1 MVSIHAP
8 AWGATVLLLMMW
20 SSATSFNPRTRVGCD
35 DNDDVFSLQDGVSI
49 HAPAWGATSQKQA
62 NEDSIHGFNP
72 RTRVGCDLSSP
83 AMRDCSSGFNPRT
96 RVGCDLAGFGP
107 VHVRSRFNPRTRV
120 GCDQLSLIS
129 GVSDD
134 GVSIH
139 APAWGATRTAR
150 CNRATVMW
158 FQSTHPRGV
167 RPAGHKDC
175 HRSRDG
181 RRKRFNPRT
190 RVGCDGSV
198 PSAVCNTSE
207 FQSTHPR
214 GVRRQ
219 GYCAAN
225 PATQVS
231 IHAPAWGA
239 TGYRCN

>member
-1 MVSIHAP
+1 MYGLVSIHAP
-8 AWGATVLLLMMW
+8 AWGATLPICPKGDG
-20 SSATSFNPRTRVGCD
+20 SGC
-35 DNDDVFSLQDGVSI
+35 
-49 HAPAWGATSQKQA
+49 
-62 NEDSIHGFNP
+62 
-72 RTRVGCDLSSP
+72 
-83 AMRDCSSGFNPRT
+83 
-96 RVGCDLAGFGP
+96 
-107 VHVRSRFNPRTRV
+107 FNPRTRV

-190 RVGCDGSV
+190 RVGCD
-198 PSAVCNTSE
+198 AI
-207 FQSTHPR
+207 STAITLTPLCFNPR
-214 GVRRQ
+214 TRVGCDPPLSRKRLR
-219 GYCAAN
+219 CLCSFN
-225 PATQVS
+225 PRTRVGCDDLVLVDVEQFHFVS

-239 TGYRCN
+239 TTRALGCRPTENRFQSTHPRGVRLSRHVRHGRCREVSIHAPAWGATP

>member
-8 AWGATVLLLMMW
+8 AWGATW
-20 SSATSFNPRTRVGCD
+20 
-35 DNDDVFSLQDGVSI
+35 QDSGLYMYGLVSI
-49 HAPAWGATSQKQA
+49 HAPAWGATLPICPKGDGS
-62 NEDSIHGFNP
+62 
-72 RTRVGCDLSSP
+72 GC
-83 AMRDCSSGFNPRT
+83 
-96 RVGCDLAGFGP
+96 
-107 VHVRSRFNPRTRV
+107 FNPRTRV

-190 RVGCDGSV
+190 RVGCD
-198 PSAVCNTSE
+198 AI
-207 FQSTHPR
+207 STAITLTPLCFNPR
-214 GVRRQ
+214 TRVG
-219 GYCAAN
+219 CD
-225 PATQVS
+225 
-231 IHAPAWGA
+231 
-239 TGYRCN
+239 

>member
-1 MVSIHAP
+1 MYGLVSIHAP
-8 AWGATVLLLMMW
+8 AWGATLPICPKGDG
-20 SSATSFNPRTRVGCD
+20 SGC
-35 DNDDVFSLQDGVSI
+35 
-49 HAPAWGATSQKQA
+49 
-62 NEDSIHGFNP
+62 
-72 RTRVGCDLSSP
+72 
-83 AMRDCSSGFNPRT
+83 
-96 RVGCDLAGFGP
+96 
-107 VHVRSRFNPRTRV
+107 FNPRTRV

-190 RVGCDGSV
+190 RVGCDPCLYG
-198 PSAVCNTSE
+198 NIHHGGM

-214 GVRRQ
+214 GVRRRAFTRCGLVARKFQ
-219 GYCAAN
+219 STHPRGVRRMSLI
-225 PATQVS
+225 VS
-231 IHAPAWGA
+231 SGM
-239 TGYRCN
+239 TGFQSTHPRGVRLFPCFIQ